1 MAAFSTYVSI
11 ALGGLVLLASDVVYA
26 QSYSNV
32 STTGAGRNKK
42 PADPS
47 EYFLVAFGLCKDAEK
62 LAKEGNYGA
71 AMKKGRQAEKVLAT
85 LVRDFPDWK
94 PDMVRYRRE
103 KLAKSMAEYK
113 KASAGAAI
121 PTGRQPGSSVPKVT
135 PIIPNIPE
143 TPGTPY
149 IDPDKVRLPNYD
161 TTDPDLYNTL
171 ARLKEECSRMT
182 RAYAELDAQ
191 YKKIQKELI
200 ATQMDMK
207 MYKERYETLQREIAT
222 ERHHSNE
229 LVAQYARKLAETEAK
244 LRESEQAREE
254 AEARAAELGTKLA
267 ETQAELERVTKERD
281 ALKAENEQL
290 RAIVELNN
298 PEKTKAL
305 LDQNLTLAEQLERA
319 KQRVEELEATIAGSA
334 DENDVLNR
342 QLEAARDEVE
352 ELRDQLTAIYDENRG
367 YRHRVSELTERLNNL
382 EAAAAAQAAQP
393 TVDPALAEEA
403 RVLKEIIAKQRRT
416 IEVQEEGRRML
427 IDAYKQL
434 KSENSEMLAQLE
446 QLENE
451 SRVELTESERQLI
464 ESIRKG
470 EPIPGQPDEA
480 GTEAVRRGLT
490 IETLANQ
497 ADKAFSKGRYTA
509 AEQLYRTLY
518 DHQPDHVAGLVNL
531 GTILLYRNKCEEA
544 IEYLSR
550 ATRLAPDLP
559 ISYFLAGIS
568 YYRLD
573 RMEEAAQMFAYT
585 IELDP
590 ANAEAFFYLANIEG
604 INGETERALSH
615 FAAAVKLKPT
625 LADAHYNMARLYA
638 EMGRIPDA
646 ARAYDRAIQAGA
658 EPDMEFDNF
667 LRNHPDNAKA
677 PGADLVAEVK
687 PEDEAAKLKKQKPAE
702 QPTDTPAEQPTDTP
716 AEQPT
721 DTPAEQPT
729 DTPAEQPTDTPAEQ
743 PTDTPAEQP
752 TDTPSEQP
760 TDTPAE
766 QQPEV
771 TPEEA
776 ERQAVMNEIV
786 RRETEGAKSA
796 PTPSAAGK
804 AHTVDKSRFTTK
816 TVRVKQGHRT
826 KRVKLRLKLPAA
838 QRLRKS
844 GGEAE
849 VLNPADDKSAKKGK
863 KNGKK

>member
-1 MAAFSTYVSI
+1 MAAFSTYISI
-11 ALGGLVLLASDVVYA
+11 ALGGLVLLASDVAWA
-26 QSYSNV
+26 QSLSGARR
-32 STTGAGRNKK
+32 TTQDKNGKK

-85 LVRDFPDWK
+85 LVRDFPNWK

-103 KLAKSMAEYK
+103 KLANSMAKYK
-113 KASAGAAI
+113 EAAANAPI
-121 PTGRQPGSSVPKVT
+121 PTGRQPGSVIPKNTNVPL
-135 PIIPNIPE
+135 PNIPE
-143 TPGTPY
+143 RPHGTPY
-149 IDPDKVRLPNYD
+149 IDPDTVRLPNYD
-161 TTDPDLYNTL
+161 TTDPELYNTL
-171 ARLKEECSRMT
+171 ARLKEECARMV
-182 RAYAELDAQ
+182 RAYAELDSQ
-191 YKKIQKELI
+191 YKKVQKELV
-200 ATQMDMK
+200 ATQLDMK
-207 MYKERYETLQREIAT
+207 MYKERYETLQRDIAN

-229 LVAQYARKLAETEAK
+229 LVASYARKLAETEEK
-244 LRESEQAREE
+244 LRQSEKARQE
-254 AEARAAELGTKLA
+254 AEDRAAELSTKLA

-305 LDQNLTLAEQLERA
+305 LDQNLTLAEQLEKAR
-319 KQRVEELEATIAGSA
+319 QRVAELEATIAGSA

-342 QLEAARDEVE
+342 QLEEARDEVE
-352 ELRDQLTAIYDENRG
+352 ELREQLTAIYDENRG

-446 QLENE
+446 KLDDE
-451 SRVELTESERQLI
+451 SRVELTESERQVI
-464 ESIRKG
+464 DAIRKG
-470 EPIPGQPDEA
+470 EAIPGQPDEA
-480 GTEAVRRGLT
+480 GTEAVRRALA
-490 IETLANQ
+490 IETLAGQ

-544 IEYLSR
+544 IEYLTR

-559 ISYFLAGIS
+559 ISYFLAGIC

-573 RMEEAAQMFAYT
+573 RMEEAAQMFTYT

-604 INGETERALSH
+604 IGGQTELALSH

-625 LADAHYNMARLYA
+625 LADAHYNMSRLYA
-638 EMGRIPDA
+638 ELGRIPDA
-646 ARAYDRAIQAGA
+646 ARAYDRAVKAGA
-658 EPDMEFDNF
+658 EPDAEFENY
-667 LRNHPDNAKA
+667 LRNHPDNAKK
-677 PGADLVAEVK
+677 PGTDLVEVVK
-687 PEDEAAKLKKQKPAE
+687 PEDEAAKLRKQQPAPTENNE
-702 QPTDTPAEQPTDTP
+702 QPEQPQQAP
-716 AEQPT
+716 
-721 DTPAEQPT
+721 
-729 DTPAEQPTDTPAEQ
+729 
-743 PTDTPAEQP
+743 
-752 TDTPSEQP
+752 
-760 TDTPAE
+760 E
-766 QQPEV
+766 QQPEQPQQ
-771 TPEEA
+771 TPEEQPTTPEQPQQTPEEQPEQSPQDSA
-776 ERQAVMNEIV
+776 EAKHKAVMDEIV
-786 RRETEGAKSA
+786 RRTTEGSKAA
-796 PTPSAAGK
+796 PTASDAGR
-804 AHTVDKSRFTTK
+804 AHTVDKSRFSTK
-816 TVRVKQGHRT
+816 TVRVKDGRRT
-826 KRVKLRLKLPAA
+826 KRVKLRLKRPAP

-844 GGEAE
+844 GGDIEE
-849 VLNPADDKSAKKGK
+849 VPTPQPDK
-863 KNGKK
+863 KNKKK

>member
-1 MAAFSTYVSI
+1 MAALSTYVSI
-11 ALGGLVLLASDVVYA
+11 ALGGLALLASDVVYA

-32 STTGAGRNKK
+32 SNRSTGRSKK

-62 LAKEGNYGA
+62 LAKEGNYGE

-103 KLAKSMAEYK
+103 KLAKSMAGYK
-113 KASAGAAI
+113 KSASQAAI
-121 PTGRQPGSSVPKVT
+121 PTGRQPGSAVPKVN

-191 YKKIQKELI
+191 HKKTQKELI
-200 ATQMDMK
+200 ATQLDMK
-207 MYKERYETLQREIAT
+207 MYKERYEELQRDIAN

-229 LVAQYARKLAETEAK
+229 LVAQYARKLAETEEK
-244 LRESEQAREE
+244 LRQSEKAREE

-305 LDQNLTLAEQLERA
+305 LDQNLTLAEQLEKA
-319 KQRVEELEATIAGSA
+319 KQRVEELEATLSGAS

-342 QLEAARDEVE
+342 QLETARNEVE

-403 RVLKEIIAKQRRT
+403 RVLKDIIAKQRRT

-446 QLENE
+446 KLDNE
-451 SRVELTESERQLI
+451 SRVELTEAERQMI
-464 ESIRKG
+464 EAIRKG
-470 EPIPGQPDEA
+470 EAVPEQADEA
-480 GTEAVRRGLT
+480 GTEAVRRSLA

-573 RMEEAAQMFAYT
+573 RLEEAAQMFTYT

-604 INGETERALSH
+604 ISGEIERALSH

-646 ARAYDRAIQAGA
+646 ARAYDRAVQAGA
-658 EPDMEFDNF
+658 EPDIEFEEY
-667 LRNHPDNAKA
+667 LRNHPDNTKA
-677 PGADLVAEVK
+677 PGADLVAEIK
-687 PEDEAAKLKKQKPAE
+687 PEDEAAKLKKQPETPETPTEQPAE
-702 QPTDTPAEQPTDTP
+702 QPTETPAEPQQPAEQPADTP
-716 AEQPT
+716 EQ
-721 DTPAEQPT
+721 
-729 DTPAEQPTDTPAEQ
+729 
-743 PTDTPAEQP
+743 
-752 TDTPSEQP
+752 PSEQP
-760 TDTPAE
+760 TETPSEPQQPADTPE
-766 QQPEV
+766 QPQEPQPS
-771 TPEEA
+771 PEEL
-776 ERQAVMNEIV
+776 EHKAVMDEIV
-786 RRETEGAKSA
+786 RRETEGTKSA

-804 AHTVDKSRFTTK
+804 EHTVDKSRFTTK
-816 TVRVKQGHRT
+816 TVRVKRGRRT

-849 VLNPADDKSAKKGK
+849 PLQPATTPKKATSS
-863 KNGKK
+863 KN